1 MHWGAQPQGGRW
13 FFYKSVFGYLKWKKC
28 NYWGTEP
35 QGRQRFFYQYGFS
48 YFSYQ
53 KCNYWGVQ
61 PQGGRLLFLWIF
73 TIGFFKC
80 KKCNNIAIEGL
91 SLSDYNH
98 GDDKF
103 KNLNLENSDVKT
115 KWFGTRF
122 F

>member
-1 MHWGAQPQGGRW
+1 MARINEAEECIEGLN
-13 FFYKSVFGYLKWKKC
+13 LKV
-28 NYWGTEP
+28 ED
-35 QGRQRFFYQYGFS
+35 
-48 YFSYQ
+48 YF
-53 KCNYWGVQ
+53 
-61 PQGGRLLFLWIF
+61 FLWIF

-91 SLSDYNH
+91 SLKVEDNNH